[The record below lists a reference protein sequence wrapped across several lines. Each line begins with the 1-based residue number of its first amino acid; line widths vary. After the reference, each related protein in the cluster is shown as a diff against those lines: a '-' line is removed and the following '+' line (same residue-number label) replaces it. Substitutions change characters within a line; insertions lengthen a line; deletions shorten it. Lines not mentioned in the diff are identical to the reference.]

1 MPAVSSQI
9 IEASRYKDYNV
20 VSFKITVDGAAVKE
34 TTPEGLSPDDK
45 VFRIQVQD
53 GINVQDELL
62 KFVQKYKAGLEP
74 VATTTVT
81 DVTV

>member
-1 MPAVSSQI
+1 MPTVGSQI

-20 VSFKITVDGAAVKE
+20 VSFKITVDGSTVKE
-34 TTPEGLSPDDK
+34 TTPEGISSDDK
-45 VFRIQVQD
+45 VFRVQVQD
-53 GINVQDELL
+53 GMDVQAELL

-74 VATTTVT
+74 SSTATVT